1 MAKPENRVMSVC
13 SPDFFAKNMTNKETG
28 ESPLGPASEQVAPP
42 DTALPNLL
50 KELLGK
56 SWNLELLIS
65 GAAIVFAGFLP
76 DWVER
81 SYYLQQQYVA
91 LDGGGPFATLP
102 LLAYAFFKVVAW
114 LLIASFVVHLVM
126 RAFWVGLIGLQAA
139 YPEGIRYDHIP
150 NVAPATR
157 RFQEKKLGRLD
168 DFILRLDRLCS
179 QVLALAFLIA
189 LMGVAIGLAYNM
201 VFWTMQAVQVFLP
214 EKWLMI
220 LWNLIAFV
228 FLSGA
233 VAIVWFNFKMKKG
246 GDLNEKYGLRM
257 ARLGWGFNTMAIPL
271 LARPIMYLSLV
282 FLSNVPPRRY
292 YWTLAGLGVVVM
304 VSVFTILTQKIGE
317 IKQRNLLEIRGWYSA
332 GDPARL
338 LQSDAYDNLRS
349 PSSGHIPPLSIQ
361 ADVVEGP
368 FLRVFVAYPK
378 TLDAAIGRYCT
389 EPALPDSIGKRER
402 VRLVDSLSLACLSSF
417 FQLSINDSLYRE
429 PGWVFHEKDGL
440 VSAKGLLAYLPTA
453 SFLLGKNVV
462 EIKTHSA
469 QKPDSLNNYA
479 SLPFWFAPK

>member
-1 MAKPENRVMSVC
+1 MFAR
-13 SPDFFAKNMTNKETG
+13 FFQNNMTQKITDEPSADPALEPPAPPTETTA
-28 ESPLGPASEQVAPP
+28 SPL
-42 DTALPNLL
+42 PNSL

-91 LDGGGPFATLP
+91 LDGGGPFASWP

-179 QVLALAFLIA
+179 QVLALVFLIA
-189 LMGVAIGLAYNM
+189 LMGVAIGLVYNI
-201 VFWTMQAVQVFLP
+201 VFWAMQAAQFFLP

-220 LWNLIAFV
+220 LWNFVVFV
-228 FLSGA
+228 FLAG
-233 VAIVWFNFKMKKG
+233 VATVLWFNFKMRG
-246 GDLNEKYGLRM
+246 GGNLNEKYGQRVAQLS
-257 ARLGWGFNTMAIPL
+257 WGFNTMAVPL
-271 LARPIMYLSLV
+271 LSRPIMYLSLV

-292 YWTLAGLGVVVM
+292 YWTLAGLGVGIM

-317 IKQRNLLEIRGWYSA
+317 IKQRNLLEIRDWYAA
-332 GDPARL
+332 GDPPRQL
-338 LQSDAYDNLRS
+338 LSDAYDNLRS
-349 PSSGHIPPLSIQ
+349 PSGHIPPLSIQ

-389 EPALPDSIGKRER
+389 APVLPDSIRKRER
-402 VRLVDSLSLACLSSF
+402 LRHLDSLHLACLSGF
-417 FQLSINDSLYRE
+417 FQLSVNDSLYRE
-429 PGWVFHEKDGL
+429 PGWVFHEKDGA
-440 VSAKGLLAYLPTA
+440 VPVKGLLAYIPTA
-453 SFLLGKNVV
+453 SFLSGKNVL
-462 EIKTHSA
+462 TLRTPHPA
-469 QKPDSLNNYA
+469 KPDSLNEA
-479 SLPFWFAPK
+479 AVLPFWFAPKS

>member
-1 MAKPENRVMSVC
+1 MTKKITDES
-13 SPDFFAKNMTNKETG
+13 SPN
-28 ESPLGPASEQVAPP
+28 SRSEPPAPP
-42 DTALPNLL
+42 PNPL

-76 DWVER
+76 EWVER

-91 LDGGGPFATLP
+91 LDVGGQFATLP
-102 LLAYAFFKVVAW
+102 LLAYAFFKVVSW

-157 RFQEKKLGRLD
+157 RFQEEKLGRLD

-189 LMGVAIGLAYNM
+189 LMGVAVGLTYNIL
-201 VFWTMQAVQVFLP
+201 FWTMQAMQAFLP

-220 LWNLIAFV
+220 LWNLAAFV
-228 FLSGA
+228 FLAGA
-233 VAIVWFNFKMKKG
+233 VTIIWFNFKMKKG

-271 LARPIMYLSLV
+271 LARPIMYLSLA

-292 YWTLAGLGVVVM
+292 YWTLAGLSVMVM
-304 VSVFTILTQKIGE
+304 VSVFAIMVQKMGE
-317 IKQRNLLEIRGWYSA
+317 IKQRNLLEIRDWYAA
-332 GDPARL
+332 GDPARQ
-338 LQSDAYDNLRS
+338 LQSVAYDNLRT
-349 PSSGHIPPLSIQ
+349 SSGHIPPLSIQ

-378 TLDAAIGRYCT
+378 TLDAAIGGYCT
-389 EPALPDSIGKRER
+389 EPVLPDSVRKRER
-402 VRLVDSLSLACLSSF
+402 VRLLDSLSLACLSRF
-417 FQLSINDSLYRE
+417 FQLSVNDSLYRE

-440 VSAKGLLAYLPTA
+440 VPTKGLLAYLPTA
-453 SFLLGKNVV
+453 PFLLGKNVLTL
-462 EIKTHSA
+462 KTRYV
-469 QKPDSLNNYA
+469 QKLDSLNNYA

>member
-1 MAKPENRVMSVC
+1 MAKPENWVMSVC

-157 RFQEKKLGRLD
+157 RFQEEKLGRLD

-220 LWNLIAFV
+220 LWNLVAFV
-228 FLSGA
+228 FLAGA
-233 VAIVWFNFKMKKG
+233 VTIIWFNFKMKKG